1 MLHFRLKA
9 SKLVNT
15 LIIKK
20 IIMIEDI
27 IKKAFYTGV
36 GFLANPKGFKEKI
49 DDLVNKG
56 DMTAEEGKKAF
67 SEFEKDFKAK
77 TDDLEENIQGMIRTA
92 LDKMDIPS
100 AEKVTAMEK
109 RIKSLEV
116 KVGKLT
122 KELKAIKTTET
133 PVAKKTTTRKKP
145 VARKK
150 PAAKKTTTTKAKKA
164 E

>member
-1 MLHFRLKA
+1 MLK
-9 SKLVNT
+9 SSNLVNT
-15 LIIKK
+15 SFIKK
-20 IIMIEDI
+20 ITMIEDI

-67 SEFEKDFKAK
+67 AEFEKDFKAK
-77 TDDLEENIQGMIRTA
+77 TEDLEENIQGMIRSA

-100 AEKVTAMEK
+100 ADKVEALEK

-116 KVGKLT
+116 KVGKLS
-122 KELKAIKTTET
+122 KELKEVKAAAI
-133 PVAKKTTTRKKP
+133 PIAKKTTTRKKP
-145 VARKK
+145 TARKK
-150 PAAKKTTTTKAKKA
+150 PAAKKTTTTKAKKTA
-164 E
+164 

>member
-1 MLHFRLKA
+1 
-9 SKLVNT
+9 
-15 LIIKK
+15 
-20 IIMIEDI
+20 MIEDI

-49 DDLVNKG
+49 DDLVNEG

-67 SEFEKDFKAK
+67 TEFEKDFRAK
-77 TDDLEENIQGMIRTA
+77 TEDLEENIQGMIRTA

-100 AEKVTAMEK
+100 AEKVTALEK

-122 KELKAIKTTET
+122 KELKEMKAAPA

-145 VARKK
+145 ATRKK
-150 PAAKKTTTTKAKKA
+150 TATKKTTTTKAKKA